1 MTHNPNSKI
10 ISSLFNSQAT
20 MSSLMAQSNN
30 LAKLTGEACL
40 IGEKLQNALFVCNSE
55 IMVTA
60 FSQIVKGI
68 NPHVNTAQ
76 TSLCDFI
83 KNTNTN
89 NNNDI
94 IVLIL
99 SDSADINKVSALDLS
114 HATSAKVFVVA
125 PQSFQLPKL
134 HKLGANVSLALEST
148 AEQIRDAFL
157 RGLQG
162 EQFELGF
169 PQSFDESF
177 NEKYAALTQRQ
188 RQVLKLM
195 IQGKSNKEIARELDN
210 EVSTIKVHCTA
221 IFKFLGVTSRIQV
234 AAVV

>member
-134 HKLGANVSLALEST
+134 HKLGASVSLALEST
-148 AEQIRDAFL
+148 AEQIREAFL

-162 EQFELGF
+162 EQFEQGF
-169 PQSFDESF
+169 SQSFD
-177 NEKYAALTQRQ
+177 EKYAALTLRQ